1 MATFKT
7 KNVHST
13 MIYFN
18 IFIPVSFLIYILF
31 LMAYSAFLGNIFYRE
46 SHGRIINVLVPT
58 NRTHFVNVE
67 IDRSKIHNNQI
78 IFPGST
84 NVNDNDN
91 NKETLGGSPFV
102 DNKIPPRDPGDKLW
116 TFDKCSSEPSFTCFL
131 EISLF
136 VLTSLLT
143 LQEMLQLITLGP
155 KRYFSEFENF
165 VEIITL
171 VLVYLCFIL
180 QHNAYVLKWL
190 SAVGICLAYVE
201 LIFWLG
207 KYFFSKFILWKSRCH
222 ILVTFPSHL
231 KKLRSILR
239 F

>member
-1 MATFKT
+1 
-7 KNVHST
+7 
-13 MIYFN
+13 
-18 IFIPVSFLIYILF
+18 
-31 LMAYSAFLGNIFYRE
+31 MAYSAFLGNIFYRE

-78 IFPGST
+78 IFPGNT
-84 NVNDNDN
+84 NNVNDNDN
-91 NKETLGGSPFV
+91 NKETLEGSPF
-102 DNKIPPRDPGDKLW
+102 DNDDNGNKIPPRDPGDKFW
-116 TFDKCSSEPSFTCFL
+116 TFDKCSTKPSFTCFL

-136 VLTSLLT
+136 VLTLLLS

-180 QHNAYVLKWL
+180 QHDMYVLKWL

-207 KYFFSKFILWKSRCH
+207 KYI
-222 ILVTFPSHL
+222 
-231 KKLRSILR
+231 
-239 F
+239 